1 MTAVSA
7 LQGLKLPLRFDAAQL
22 QGDLAQVPSGEWAN
36 HYNEQDFGGLWQ
48 GAALRSATGTVR
60 DINAG
65 PAGHAEFANTPLL
78 ARCPYIAR
86 VLAEFRC
93 PLKSVRLLSLAPG
106 SFIREHSDHA
116 LGYEDGEI
124 RIHIPIRTNPGV
136 EFYVCGER
144 LLLEVGECY
153 YINVNLPH
161 RVNNRGAAA
170 RVHLVIDAEVNDWVR
185 ELFERCLDDSGPN
198 DSCPNDRGKITR
210 SALPPGSF
218 AEFAD
223 EVFADAGLREKL
235 RAIPDRP
242 GLLRAAIE
250 EAGSRGFDLNEADL
264 EAAYRAERS
273 ASPGSHTT
281 AGWIPIRMTLRES
294 QPRAKWIYAPAVRF
308 TKPYFDGDVRICLRD
323 PFTALFQ
330 REMPLSAGESIRPDG
345 LIFHMSRC
353 GSTLVSRSLAAA
365 ESTRVIAEAPPLDEV
380 LQANS
385 AERAKWLEWMVSAL
399 GPPKESRRS
408 YVIKLDSW
416 HIRNLPLFRAVFPE
430 VPWIFVYR
438 DPLEVLVSLMSKPGM
453 QAIPGLMDPAIFG
466 LPDGART
473 LTRQQWCI
481 KVIESFM
488 TAALQFREDP
498 KGLFVNYNELP
509 TAVCGSIARHLG
521 LELTDGD
528 EARVETA
535 TRLDAKN
542 PFADFESD
550 IEEKKKLARS
560 LEPDPAL
567 ATLASLYNKFTS
579 NGI

>member
-1 MTAVSA
+1 MSAVSA

-22 QGDLAQVPSGEWAN
+22 QGDLDLVQSDEWAN
-36 HYNEQDFGGLWQ
+36 HYNERDFGGLWQ
-48 GAALRSATGTVR
+48 GAALRSANGSAR

-65 PAGHAEFANTPLL
+65 PPGPAEFADTPLL
-78 ARCPYIAR
+78 ARCPYIGRA
-86 VLAEFRC
+86 LAEFRC

-144 LLLEVGECY
+144 LLLEEGECY
-153 YINVNLPH
+153 YINVNLTH
-161 RVNNRGAAA
+161 RVNNRGTAA
-170 RVHLVIDAEVNDWVR
+170 RVHLVIDAEVNAWVR
-185 ELFERCLDDSGPN
+185 ELFERCLHDSGPN
-198 DSCPNDRGKITR
+198 DSSPNDSGKITR

-218 AEFAD
+218 AEFA
-223 EVFADAGLREKL
+223 EAVFADEGLREKL
-235 RAIPDRP
+235 RAIPERA
-242 GLLRAAIE
+242 GLVRAAIE
-250 EAGSRGFDLNEADL
+250 EATRRGFHLNEADL
-264 EAAYRAERS
+264 EAAYRAELAPS
-273 ASPGSHTT
+273 APSHTT
-281 AGWIPIRMTLRES
+281 AGWIPIRMTSRES
-294 QPRAKWIYAPAVRF
+294 QPRAKWIYAPEVRF
-308 TKPYFDGDVRICLRD
+308 TEPYFEDDVRICLRD

-330 REMPLSAGESIRPDG
+330 REMPLAAGQSIRLDG

-365 ESTRVIAEAPPLDEV
+365 ESTWVIAEAPPLDEV
-380 LQANS
+380 LQSNGP
-385 AERAKWLEWMVSAL
+385 ERAKWLEWIVSAL
-399 GPPKESRRS
+399 GPRDGRRS
-408 YVIKLDSW
+408 YVVKLDSW

-438 DPLEVLVSLMSKPGM
+438 DPLEVLVSMMSKPGM
-453 QAIPGLMDPAIFG
+453 QAIPGLMDPAVFG
-466 LPDGART
+466 LSDEERT
-473 LTRQQWCI
+473 LPRQQWCI

-509 TAVCGSIARHLG
+509 AAVSGTIARHFG
-521 LELTDGD
+521 LELTGGD
-528 EARVETA
+528 KARVEAA

-542 PFADFESD
+542 PFAEFESD
-550 IEEKKKLARS
+550 ADEKKKRARA

-567 ATLASLYNKFTS
+567 ATLEDLYNKFTLRE
-579 NGI
+579 I